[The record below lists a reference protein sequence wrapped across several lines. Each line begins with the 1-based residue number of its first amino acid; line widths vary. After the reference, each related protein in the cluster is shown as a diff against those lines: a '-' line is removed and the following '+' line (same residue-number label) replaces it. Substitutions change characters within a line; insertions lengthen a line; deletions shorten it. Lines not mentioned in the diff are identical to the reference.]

1 MQLLKCHTIFDHDHY
16 RCIISIINKNEAIN
30 LLQNADLTE
39 KRERSKLKHI
49 YIYIYIFENVYKNG
63 KNYYKV

>member
-16 RCIISIINKNEAIN
+16 RCTISIINKNEAIN

-39 KRERSKLKHI
+39 KRER
-49 YIYIYIFENVYKNG
+49 
-63 KNYYKV
+63 